1 MSTGRQARED
11 EGTSGVVSDR
21 ILTIPN
27 VLSFLRLLLIP
38 LFVWLALVPEADWWA
53 FGILALSSVTDWLD
67 GVIARRFDMMSRLGQ
82 VLDPVADRLFVVCTI
97 GVLAIREIVPWWLVI
112 VLVARDVFMFVIQ
125 LRLKQLHLPL
135 LPVHYVGK
143 AATLCLLYGL
153 PLLLL
158 TDGTDTVADVIRPI
172 AWAFTLW
179 GLGIYWW
186 SAILYAEQAHAVR
199 HGRRLA
205 VAAVANIRRSP

>member
-1 MSTGRQARED
+1 M
-11 EGTSGVVSDR
+11 VSDR
-21 ILTIPN
+21 IFTIPN

-38 LFVWLALVPEADWWA
+38 VFVWLALGPEADWLA
-53 FGILALSSVTDWLD
+53 FGILVLSSITDWLD
-67 GVIARRFDMMSRLGQ
+67 GVIARRFNMMSKLGQ

-97 GVLAIREIVPWWLVI
+97 AVLAVREIVPWWLVA
-112 VLVARDVFMFVIQ
+112 VLVARDVFMFFIQ
-125 LRLKQLHLPL
+125 LQLKRANLPL

-158 TDGTDTVADVIRPI
+158 TAGAGTGTDTIADVVRPI

-199 HGRRLA
+199 KGRRLVVSA
-205 VAAVANIRRSP
+205 

>member
-1 MSTGRQARED
+1 VSNG
-11 EGTSGVVSDR
+11 SGPATDGPGDAVVSDR
-21 ILTIPN
+21 IVTIPN
-27 VLSFLRLLLIP
+27 VLSFSRLLLIP
-38 LFVWLALVPEADWWA
+38 VFVWLALGPEADWWA
-53 FGILALSSVTDWLD
+53 FGILVLSSFTDWLD
-67 GVIARRFDMMSRLGQ
+67 GVIARRFNMMSKLGQ
-82 VLDPVADRLFVVCTI
+82 VLDPIADRLFVVCTI
-97 GVLAIREIVPWWLVI
+97 AVLAVREIVPWWMVA

-125 LRLKQLHLPL
+125 LQLKRSNLPL

-158 TDGTDTVADVIRPI
+158 TDGAGTSSDTVADVVRPI

-186 SAILYAEQAHAVR
+186 SAILYAEQADAVR
-199 HGRRLA
+199 KGRRLEVSA
-205 VAAVANIRRSP
+205 

>member
-1 MSTGRQARED
+1 MSNGSGPAIDGPED
-11 EGTSGVVSDR
+11 AMVSDR
-21 ILTIPN
+21 IFTIPN

-38 LFVWLALVPEADWWA
+38 VFVWLALGPEADWWA
-53 FGILALSSVTDWLD
+53 FGILVLSSITDWLD
-67 GVIARRFDMMSRLGQ
+67 GVIARRFNMMSKLGQ

-97 GVLAIREIVPWWLVI
+97 AVLAVREIVPWWLVA
-112 VLVARDVFMFVIQ
+112 VLVARDVFMFLIQ
-125 LRLKQLHLPL
+125 LQLKRANLPL

-158 TDGTDTVADVIRPI
+158 TDGAGTGADTIADLVRPI

-199 HGRRLA
+199 KGRRLVVSA
-205 VAAVANIRRSP
+205 